1 MSRSS
6 TTANSPVESLL
17 DGFVGYLREERG
29 GSAAT
34 AETYVPD
41 LRRFLAQ
48 HGQRG
53 IGDLTAAAVSK
64 AVLAEVA
71 GWSPASVRRYAVG
84 LRSFLRYCQLAGLI
98 ETDLGIGAAGV
109 PAAAFAAA
117 ARD

>member
-1 MSRSS
+1 
-6 TTANSPVESLL
+6 
-17 DGFVGYLREERG
+17 
-29 GSAAT
+29 
-34 AETYVPD
+34 
-41 LRRFLAQ
+41 
-48 HGQRG
+48 
-53 IGDLTAAAVSK
+53 
-64 AVLAEVA
+64 VLAEVA